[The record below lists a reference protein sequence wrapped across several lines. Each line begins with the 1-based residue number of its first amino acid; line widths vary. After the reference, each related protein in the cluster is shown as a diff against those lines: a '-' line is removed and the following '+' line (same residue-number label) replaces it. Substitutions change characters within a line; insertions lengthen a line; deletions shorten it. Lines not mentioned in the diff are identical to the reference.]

1 MTVGEKLHW
10 RRNNE
15 GSIEVEKKKLSVFNK
30 IKTSIFDFE
39 GYEDLAAEKVSKTI
53 VYIVLLM
60 LIFGILISIA
70 YTFQFS
76 QIINEAK
83 SYVDGEISEINYEN
97 NELSIKFNNGQEI
110 AQIDSNNLLADK
122 VIINTT
128 SDEEKIKK
136 SIAEIELEEKGILI
150 LKDKVLIKT
159 NISTNNMEYSYKDI
173 SEKYNINKVNK
184 DEIIS
189 ILSGEQK
196 QIFMASLFIAM
207 FVYMFIIYFS
217 SVLVD
222 ILLLA
227 LLAYIVTKIAGLRL
241 KYSAIYNIAA
251 YSLTLSIILNMIYV
265 MVNIFTGYTIK
276 YFQIMYTTI
285 ASIYIITAILIIKSN
300 VIKKQLELNKIIEEQ
315 ERVKQ
320 ELKQKEDTEKQQ
332 EEQGKREREKQE
344 KKEKEKSENEGEGTP
359 VSEPEGDNA

>member
-1 MTVGEKLHW
+1 M
-10 RRNNE
+10 
-15 GSIEVEKKKLSVFNK
+15 EKKKLSFFNK

-39 GYEDLAAEKVSKTI
+39 GYQDLAAEKVSKTI

-60 LIFGILISIA
+60 LIFGIIISIA

-83 SYVDGEISEINYEN
+83 NYVNNEISEINYEN
-97 NELSIKFNNGQEI
+97 NELSIKFNNGEEI
-110 AQIDSNNLLADK
+110 AKIDSNNLLADK

-128 SDEEKIKK
+128 SDEEKIKQSHK
-136 SIAEIELEEKGILI
+136 EIELEEKGILI
-150 LKDKVLIKT
+150 LKDKILIKT
-159 NISTNNMEYSYKDI
+159 SISTDNMEYSYKDI

-207 FVYMFIIYFS
+207 FIYMFIIYLS
-217 SVLVD
+217 TVLVD
-222 ILLLA
+222 ILFLA
-227 LLAYIVTKIAGLRL
+227 LLAYIVTRIAGLRL
-241 KYSAIYNIAA
+241 KYSAIYNLAA
-251 YSLTLSIILNMIYV
+251 YSITLPIILNIIYIIA
-265 MVNIFTGYTIK
+265 NIFTGYTIE
-276 YFQIMYTTI
+276 YFRIMYTAI
-285 ASIYIITAILIIKSN
+285 ASIYIITAVLIIKSN

-320 ELKQKEDTEKQQ
+320 ELKQKEEEKKQQ
-332 EEQGKREREKQE
+332 EEQDRREQEREKSKKE
-344 KKEKEKSENEGEGTP
+344 KKEENESGNSG
-359 VSEPEGDNA
+359 SEPEGDNA